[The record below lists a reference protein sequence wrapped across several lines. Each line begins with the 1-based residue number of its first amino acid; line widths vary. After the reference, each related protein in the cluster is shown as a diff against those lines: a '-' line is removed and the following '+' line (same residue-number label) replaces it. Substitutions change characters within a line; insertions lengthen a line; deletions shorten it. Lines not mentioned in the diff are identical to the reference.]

1 MNDSM
6 VESREQALKQE
17 IIELKAKID
26 KLRLGRRILMNLLVL
41 QEQQQ
46 LVQLQELELMVSS
59 LKEHNAKLRKMLLC
73 KD

>member
-6 VESREQALKQE
+6 VESREQELKQE